1 MKLTYW
7 YAKCLDDDNAYSIRT
22 RTKKDCKGQ
31 RAGDEDSYGPPVKVT
46 IEYKDGFDLMQKIA
60 LDGGPEGAA
69 YHSGG
74 MPFHPQHDTPTDKEE
89 N

>member
-1 MKLTYW
+1 
-7 YAKCLDDDNAYSIRT
+7 
-22 RTKKDCKGQ
+22 
-31 RAGDEDSYGPPVKVT
+31 
-46 IEYKDGFDLMQKIA
+46 MQKIA